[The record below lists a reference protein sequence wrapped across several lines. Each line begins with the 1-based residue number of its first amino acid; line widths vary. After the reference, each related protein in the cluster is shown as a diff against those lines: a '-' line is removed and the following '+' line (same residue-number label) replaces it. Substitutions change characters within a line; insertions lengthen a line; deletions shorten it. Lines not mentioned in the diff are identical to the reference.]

1 MRARHKIIGI
11 VMLMGVLAAL
21 LSLPYLWGLFGS
33 VLEEARHEL
42 GVSEPLFNALLIGQS
57 ALLYGVAAL
66 IGGLLYRRAGFR
78 LPFLERLVGGEKS
91 EVNLG
96 RWTLWS
102 LGTGLLVAIVMVAG
116 DYFFYVLGSP
126 LSFAEA
132 ELPAWWAGIL
142 ASISA
147 GIGEELLMRF
157 FFMTL
162 LTLALVN
169 LLRLPPA
176 VGVWAAILLA
186 ALLFGLL
193 HLPATRELA
202 ELTPLVV
209 TRALLLNGIAG
220 VAFGWL
226 YWRKG
231 LESAIT
237 AHIFADALLY
247 GLLPGL
253 I

>member
-1 MRARHKIIGI
+1 
-11 VMLMGVLAAL
+11 
-21 LSLPYLWGLFGS
+21 
-33 VLEEARHEL
+33 
-42 GVSEPLFNALLIGQS
+42 
-57 ALLYGVAAL
+57 
-66 IGGLLYRRAGFR
+66 
-78 LPFLERLVGGEKS
+78 
-91 EVNLG
+91 
-96 RWTLWS
+96 
-102 LGTGLLVAIVMVAG
+102 
-116 DYFFYVLGSP
+116 
-126 LSFAEA
+126 
-132 ELPAWWAGIL
+132 
-142 ASISA
+142 
-147 GIGEELLMRF
+147 MRF

-169 LLRLPPA
+169 LLRFPPA

-186 ALLFGLL
+186 ALLFGVL

-237 AHIFADALLY
+237 AHIFADVLLY